1 VDSAIALLVFPSHK
15 CSRTKRSKGDNS
27 RELIVMSLA
36 IVLTSPS
43 SRTYST
49 PPTGNPMLSVM
60 DELISTRS
68 SDGVLTLSFNR
79 PAKMN
84 ALTRGMYGALAS
96 ALNEAAGDFG
106 IRAVILTSEGEHFT
120 AGNDIKDF
128 MENPPTGDD
137 SEVAKFL
144 GSLLNFPKPLIAAVK
159 GHAVGVGTTMLL
171 HCDVVLASPTASFS
185 MPFTSLGLVPEAGSS
200 FLFPALV
207 GYQRAARIF
216 LTGETFSAADA
227 KEMGLVST
235 IATDVYEQAQIV
247 ASQIAAQPPQAV
259 INTKALLKAS
269 KHDAVEAVMKAEFE
283 LFSMALQSEEAMM
296 AFMNFMSKRGK

>member
-1 VDSAIALLVFPSHK
+1 
-15 CSRTKRSKGDNS
+15 
-27 RELIVMSLA
+27 
-36 IVLTSPS
+36 
-43 SRTYST
+43 
-49 PPTGNPMLSVM
+49 M
-60 DELISTRS
+60 DHLISTTS
-68 SDGVLTLSFNR
+68 ADGVLTLSFNR

-84 ALTRGMYGALAS
+84 ALTREMYGALANG
-96 ALNEAAGDFG
+96 LNEAAGDFG
-106 IRAVILTSEGEHFT
+106 VRAVVLTSEGDHFT

-128 MENPPTGDD
+128 MENPPTGED

-159 GHAVGVGTTMLL
+159 GNAVGVGTTMLL
-171 HCDVVLASPTASFS
+171 HCDLVLAAPSASFS

-200 FLFPALV
+200 YLFPALV

-216 LTGETFSAADA
+216 LTGETFSASDA

-235 IATDVYEQAQIV
+235 IATDVYEQAMIL

-269 KHDAVEAVMKAEFE
+269 SHDAVAAVMKAEFQ

-296 AFMNFMSKRGK
+296 AFMNFMSKKGK